1 MTMFTYEYPRPMVT
15 VDVVV
20 FTLRGD
26 QLQVLLI
33 QRASHPFKG
42 SWALPG
48 GFVNMEESL
57 EMAAAR
63 ELAEETG
70 LSDCKLEQV
79 HTYGDPRRDP
89 RGRVISVA
97 YCAFLA
103 SEQTVSIQEGSDAN
117 QARWFP
123 VDELPNLAFDHSKIL
138 ADALNWVKDRIDYS
152 S

>member
-1 MTMFTYEYPRPMVT
+1 MFTYHHPRPTLT

-26 QLQVLLI
+26 RLQVLLI
-33 QRASHPFKG
+33 QRARNPYED

-70 LSDCKLEQV
+70 LSDCELEQF
-79 HTYGDPRRDP
+79 HTYGDPQRDP
-89 RGRVISVA
+89 RGRVVSVA
-97 YCAFLA
+97 YCTYFPNELMLIV
-103 SEQTVSIQEGSDAN
+103 QGGSDAN

-123 VDELPNLAFDHSKIL
+123 
-138 ADALNWVKDRIDYS
+138 
-152 S
+152 

>member
-1 MTMFTYEYPRPMVT
+1 MVT

-20 FTLRGD
+20 FNSQTE
-26 QLQVLLI
+26 QLHVLLI
-33 QRASHPFKG
+33 QRAQEPFQG
-42 SWALPG
+42 AWALPG
-48 GFVNMEESL
+48 GFVDMDESL
-57 EMAAAR
+57 EEAAGR

-70 LSDCKLEQV
+70 LEGVNLEQLQ
-79 HTYGDPRRDP
+79 TYGDPNRDP

-103 SEQTVSIQEGSDAN
+103 SEQTVSIQEGSDAS

>member
-1 MTMFTYEYPRPMVT
+1 MFNYEYPRPMVT

-20 FTLRGD
+20 FNSQTE
-26 QLQVLLI
+26 QLHVLLI
-33 QRASHPFKG
+33 QRAQEPFQG
-42 SWALPG
+42 AWALPG
-48 GFVNMEESL
+48 GFVDMDESL
-57 EMAAAR
+57 EEAAGR

-70 LSDCKLEQV
+70 LEGVNLEQLQ
-79 HTYGDPRRDP
+79 TYGDPNRDP

-103 SEQTVSIQEGSDAN
+103 SEQTVSIQEGSDAS
-117 QARWFP
+117 QARWLP